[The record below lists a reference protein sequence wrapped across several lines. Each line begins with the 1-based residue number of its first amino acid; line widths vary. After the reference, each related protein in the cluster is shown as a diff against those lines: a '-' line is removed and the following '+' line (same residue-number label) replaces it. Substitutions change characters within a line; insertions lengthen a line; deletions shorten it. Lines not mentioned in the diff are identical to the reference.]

1 MSAEY
6 IIAKWLIYRMEVIY
20 MERKKGNDRQNMK
33 EEVGPELNPDDLDL
47 REDNDLTEEQY
58 KNGPEK
64 KQTDSKSNNK

>member
-1 MSAEY
+1 
-6 IIAKWLIYRMEVIY
+6 MEVIY

-58 KNGPEK
+58 KNSPEK
-64 KQTDSKSNNK
+64 KLTDSKSKNK